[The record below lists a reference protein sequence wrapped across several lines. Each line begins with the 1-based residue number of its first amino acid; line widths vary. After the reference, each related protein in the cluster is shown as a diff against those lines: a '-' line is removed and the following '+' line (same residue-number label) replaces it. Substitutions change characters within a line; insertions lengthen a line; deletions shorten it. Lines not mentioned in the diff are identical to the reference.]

1 MLFFGLSKYMMYK
14 FPVIELVD
22 RYCIAKLKFAKLG
35 NNKEELDFYTEQLHN
50 INFELINEELDKLYK
65 VHEEVWALE
74 DDFKNFSVEHKY
86 DLAEVGR
93 RALHARDVLHQ
104 RYILKNI
111 MAEKLNDPVRETKRY
126 GD

>member
-1 MLFFGLSKYMMYK
+1 MYK

-50 INFELINEELDKLYK
+50 IDFELIQEELDQLYK
-65 VHEEVWALE
+65 VHAEVWDLE
-74 DDFKNFSVEHKY
+74 DDFKKFRVEHIY

-93 RALHARDVLHQ
+93 RALHVRDVMHQ
-104 RYILKNI
+104 RYDLKNR
-111 MAEKLNDPVRETKRY
+111 MADKLNDPVKEMKKY
-126 GD
+126 G